1 MGSAEQNRNF
11 IESRMSTFEYVERSR
26 IPVERS
32 VGEAM
37 HQGVLTCRQETP
49 IQEVARQMTE
59 QDISALVVVND
70 QGNLVG
76 LISRTDLV
84 NARLYEQYWK
94 NWRDLTAGHIMVSD
108 VVSVRVTDTV
118 RYASKLM
125 MDRKIH
131 RVVVVE
137 EKDGGKKPVGVLSI
151 TDLVRE
157 IAGT

>member
-1 MGSAEQNRNF
+1 M
-11 IESRMSTFEYVERSR
+11 ERA
-26 IPVERS
+26 
-32 VGEAM
+32 VGDVM
-37 HQGVLTCRQETP
+37 HQGVLTCQDATP

-59 QDISALVVVND
+59 QDISALVVVNND
-70 QGNLVG
+70 GNLVG

-94 NWRDLTAGHIMVSD
+94 NWRDLTASHIMVTD
-108 VVSVRVTDTV
+108 VVSVKISDTI

-125 MDRKIH
+125 MDRRIH

-157 IAGT
+157 IAST

>member
-1 MGSAEQNRNF
+1 MDN
-11 IESRMSTFEYVERSR
+11 
-26 IPVERS
+26 PVEE
-32 VGEAM
+32 VM
-37 HQGVLTCRQETP
+37 HHGVLCCHQDTS

-59 QDISALVVVND
+59 QDVSALVVVNND
-70 QGNLVG
+70 GNLVG

-94 NWRDLTAGHIMVSD
+94 NWQDLTASNIMVTD
-108 VVSVRVTDTV
+108 VVSVKSVDTV
-118 RYASKLM
+118 RHASKLM

-137 EKDGGKKPVGVLSI
+137 ESENGRKPVGVLSI

-157 IAGT
+157 IAKS

>member
-1 MGSAEQNRNF
+1 MDRA
-11 IESRMSTFEYVERSR
+11 
-26 IPVERS
+26 
-32 VGEAM
+32 VGDVM
-37 HQGVLTCRQETP
+37 HSGVMTCRQETP

-59 QDISALVVVND
+59 QDISALVVVNSE
-70 QGNLVG
+70 GNLMG

-94 NWRDLTAGHIMVSD
+94 NWRDLTASHIMITD
-108 VVSVRVTDTV
+108 VVSVKLSDTV

-137 EKDGGKKPVGVLSI
+137 EQDGGKKPVGVLSI
-151 TDLVRE
+151 TDLVRQ

>member
-1 MGSAEQNRNF
+1 M
-11 IESRMSTFEYVERSR
+11 ERA
-26 IPVERS
+26 
-32 VGEAM
+32 VGDVM
-37 HQGVLTCRQETP
+37 HPGVMTCHEETP

-59 QDISALVVVND
+59 QDISALVIVNSE
-70 QGNLVG
+70 GNLVG

-94 NWRDLTAGHIMVSD
+94 NWRDLTASHIMISD
-108 VVSVRVTDTV
+108 VVSVKITDTV
-118 RYASKLM
+118 RYASKIM

-137 EKDGGKKPVGVLSI
+137 EKEDGKKPVGVLSI

-157 IAGT
+157 IASS